1 MTEIKST
8 LCRFYNN
15 GTCRS
20 GVYCKFKHT
29 DLPCQRESLVSISTE
44 KNKIQK
50 SSMMKK
56 YFIGDD
62 LLDFTGIPSQE
73 SSRVPPPLDTDQLR
87 KKKCRNRTSAVK
99 RRASAS
105 SDTQPTKQLS
115 IHSPNDIPYLNY
127 VKFIP
132 LDSRANVLLSFFCI
146 QQKSLQLCEA
156 YFSNKIFFDIQ
167 DRASAEQDGYSEV
180 DIHEDPYFH
189 KYIRPL
195 TDNERMDWGLMFN
208 EDVRLRQKFSTT
220 VYCRQNSFNF
230 QNFGARDSVMIDLSA
245 YKTLYS
251 SSFSKVLP
259 PLTSV
264 EDSEND
270 SIIDYQEVD
279 YYCLSAC
286 RDSDD
291 NEDDN
296 EDGSLLTDFY
306 SDEDEDSDG
315 NFEY

>member
-1 MTEIKST
+1 MAVSFFWGDWSPYK
-8 LCRFYNN
+8 
-15 GTCRS
+15 
-20 GVYCKFKHT
+20 
-29 DLPCQRESLVSISTE
+29 LV
-44 KNKIQK
+44 
-50 SSMMKK
+50 
-56 YFIGDD
+56 FI
-62 LLDFTGIPSQE
+62 PMHQ
-73 SSRVPPPLDTDQLR
+73 Q
-87 KKKCRNRTSAVK
+87 NY
-99 RRASAS
+99 RASAERDGYSEAEIHEDPYFHKYIRPLIYS
-105 SDTQPTKQLS
+105 SWKRP
-115 IHSPNDIPYLNY
+115 P
-127 VKFIP
+127 FI
-132 LDSRANVLLSFFCI
+132 LLYSAEE
-146 QQKSLQLCEA
+146 SSACEA
-156 YFSNKIFFDIQ
+156 YFSNKIIFDIQ
-167 DRASAEQDGYSEV
+167 DRASAERDGYSEV

-296 EDGSLLTDFY
+296 EDRFWQTSTLTKMKIRMAILNIEFAFQSLHIVKLFNPMLCILQLCFNLLGFWIFARNIFKRFFPPHFPLP
-306 SDEDEDSDG
+306 SRNIFS
-315 NFEY
+315 

>member
-1 MTEIKST
+1 MSEIKST
-8 LCRFYNN
+8 ACRFYNN
-15 GTCRS
+15 GTCRY
-20 GVYCKFKHT
+20 GENCKFKHI
-29 DLPCQRESLVSISTE
+29 DLSCQREAAVVPISIE
-44 KNKIQK
+44 KTKIQK
-50 SSMMKK
+50 SSMMEK

-62 LLDFTGIPSQE
+62 LLDFTGIPAQE

-105 SDTQPTKQLS
+105 SDDAQPTKRLS

-132 LDSRANVLLSFFCI
+132 LDSRANVLLSFFNI

-156 YFSNKIFFDIQ
+156 YFSNKIIFDIQ
-167 DRASAEQDGYSEV
+167 DLASAERDGYSEAE
-180 DIHEDPYFH
+180 IHEDPYFH

-208 EDVRLRQKFSTT
+208 EDVRLRHKFSTT
-220 VYCRQNSFNF
+220 VYCRQSSFTF
-230 QNFGARDSVMIDLSA
+230 QNLGARDSVMIDLSA

-251 SSFSKVLP
+251 SSSSNNPP

-264 EDSEND
+264 EDSENG
-270 SIIDYQEVD
+270 SIIDYEEVD
-279 YYCLSAC
+279 YYCLSAHH
-286 RDSDD
+286 DSDD
-291 NEDDN
+291 NED

-306 SDEDEDSDG
+306 SDEDENSDG

>member
-1 MTEIKST
+1 MTEINPT
-8 LCRFYNN
+8 ACRFYNN
-15 GTCRS
+15 GTCRY
-20 GVYCKFKHT
+20 GENCKFKHT
-29 DLPCQRESLVSISTE
+29 DLSCQREAAVPISTE

-50 SSMMKK
+50 SSMMNK
-56 YFIGDD
+56 YFIGDE

-105 SDTQPTKQLS
+105 SDAQPTKRLS

-132 LDSRANVLLSFFCI
+132 LDSRAKVLLSFFNI

-156 YFSNKIFFDIQ
+156 YFDNKIIFDNQ
-167 DRASAEQDGYSEV
+167 DRASAERDGYSEAE
-180 DIHEDPYFH
+180 IHEDPYFH

-195 TDNERMDWGLMFN
+195 TVNERMDWGLMFN

-220 VYCRQNSFNF
+220 VYCRQSSFTF
-230 QNFGARDSVMIDLSA
+230 QNLGARDSVMIDLSA

-251 SSFSKVLP
+251 SASSKVLP
-259 PLTSV
+259 PPTSV
-264 EDSEND
+264 EDSENG
-270 SIIDYQEVD
+270 SIIDYEEVD
-279 YYCLSAC
+279 YYCLSA
-286 RDSDD
+286 RHDSDD
-291 NEDDN
+291 NEDDD
-296 EDGSLLTDFY
+296 EDESLLTDFY